1 MKIFALYIVLHL
13 TPGELFHFL
22 VPLSLQMVQLG
33 EVQMGVK
40 KSGQPARIIL
50 SVSYE
55 INLLKQGKPTY
66 VTSIS
71 CLTGNISSLFGLC

>member
-1 MKIFALYIVLHL
+1 MKIFALYVV
-13 TPGELFHFL
+13 PFL

-33 EVQMGVK
+33 EVQMDVK

-55 INLLKQGKPTY
+55 RAIR
-66 VTSIS
+66 V
-71 CLTGNISSLFGLC
+71 